1 MGLLN
6 SKNPQS
12 KQAHILLLG
21 LDSAGK
27 STLLYRL
34 KFAETLSTIP
44 TIGFNVE
51 MVQLQSS
58 LTLTV
63 WDVGGQEKMRTVWD
77 CYCENAQGLMYVV
90 DCSEGK
96 KRLEDS
102 RKEFKHIL
110 KNEHIKNT
118 PVVILANKQDLP
130 GALSAEDIT
139 RMFKVKKLCSNRNW
153 YVQPCC
159 AVTGEGLDDGF
170 RKLTEFLKSYRRTR
184 ETLAIFKQK

>member
-170 RKLTEFLKSYRRTR
+170 RKLPSF
-184 ETLAIFKQK
+184 

>member
-6 SKNPQS
+6 SKNPKG

-34 KFAETLSTIP
+34 KLAETLTTIP

-51 MVQLQSS
+51 MVQLESD
-58 LTLTV
+58 LPLTV

-77 CYCENAQGLMYVV
+77 CYCENADGLLYVV
-90 DCSEGK
+90 DCSDGK
-96 KRLEDS
+96 QRLKDS
-102 RKEFKHIL
+102 CKEFKHIL
-110 KNEHIKNT
+110 QNEHIKNA

-130 GALSAEDIT
+130 GALSAEEIT
-139 RMFKVKKLCSNRNW
+139 RIFKVKKLCSDRCW

-159 AVTGEGLDDGF
+159 AVTGEGLDAGF
-170 RKLTEFLKSYRRTR
+170 RKLTEFVKSHLKARDALRP
-184 ETLAIFKQK
+184 